1 MDIFEKVLDSIYPM
15 VFIVMIPIGI
25 YGFISVTARYEER
38 NSQPKWYEQ
47 TLARSNAVLERG
59 IERSDRLQKQ
69 SPLEKGHPPMPKL
82 YNQEDN
88 NFSIPLEQ
96 LLEGNHGRI
105 L

>member
-25 YGFISVTARYEER
+25 YGFISVTSRYEER
-38 NSQPKWYEQ
+38 NSQPTWYEE
-47 TLARSNAVLERG
+47 TLARSNAALKRGLERS
-59 IERSDRLQKQ
+59 EREQKQ
-69 SPLEKGHPPMPKL
+69 SPLEKGHPPTPKL

-88 NFSIPLEQ
+88 NFNIPLEQ
-96 LLEGNHGRI
+96 LLEGNHGRF

>member
-25 YGFISVTARYEER
+25 YGFISVTSRYEER
-38 NSQPKWYEQ
+38 NSQPTWYEE
-47 TLARSNAVLERG
+47 TLARSNAALKRGLERS
-59 IERSDRLQKQ
+59 ERLQKQ

-82 YNQEDN
+82 YKQEDN